1 MEKFTS
7 KKKGIVFYGVF
18 FCVIFAIDRELKGMK
33 KISIKEWAEEDRPR
47 EKMMLKGVSALSDSE
62 LLAILIGSGND
73 KESAVELCKRILQK
87 AGNNLNKLGRF
98 SVNDLTSN
106 FRGIGQ
112 AKAITIIAALELGRR
127 RKSEEV
133 IERKKIGS
141 SNDAY
146 AVFYPVLADLNHEET
161 WALLLDRSNK
171 VVSTMQVSRGG
182 IAGTVVD
189 IRLIL
194 REAINHYASS
204 IVLGHNHP
212 SGNCT
217 PSVQDTTISK
227 KLKEAAQWMDI
238 SLLDHIIVCG
248 ETYYSFADNGI
259 I

>member
-1 MEKFTS
+1 MN
-7 KKKGIVFYGVF
+7 
-18 FCVIFAIDRELKGMK
+18 
-33 KISIKEWAEEDRPR
+33 KISIKHWAEEDRPR
-47 EKMMLKGVSALSDSE
+47 EKLMLKGVSALSDSE

-87 AGNNLNKLGRF
+87 ADNNLNKLGRF

-106 FRGIGQ
+106 FRGVGQ
-112 AKAITIIAALELGRR
+112 AKAISIIAALELGRR
-127 RKSEEV
+127 RKSEETT
-133 IERKKIGS
+133 ERKKINS

-146 AVFYPVLADLNHEET
+146 VIFYPILADLNHEET

-212 SGNCT
+212 SGSCT
-217 PSVQDTTISK
+217 PSPHDTTLNK

>member
-1 MEKFTS
+1 M
-7 KKKGIVFYGVF
+7 G
-18 FCVIFAIDRELKGMK
+18 
-33 KISIKEWAEEDRPR
+33 KISIKNWAEEDRPR
-47 EKMMLKGVSALSDSE
+47 EKMMLKGASALSDSE

-87 AGNNLNKLGRF
+87 ADNSLNKLGRF
-98 SVNDLTSN
+98 GVNDLVKN
-106 FRGIGQ
+106 FRGVGQ
-112 AKAITIIAALELGRR
+112 AKAISILAALELGRR
-127 RKSEEV
+127 RKSEE
-133 IERKKIGS
+133 ITERKKIGS

-146 AVFYPVLADLNHEET
+146 AVFYPLLADLNHEET

-171 VVSTMQVSRGG
+171 VISTIQVSRGG
-182 IAGTVVD
+182 ISGTVVD

-194 REAINHYASS
+194 REAINLYASG

-212 SGNCT
+212 SGSCE
-217 PSVQDTTISK
+217 PSPNDTALSR

-248 ETYYSFADNGI
+248 ETYYSFGDNGI

>member
-1 MEKFTS
+1 M
-7 KKKGIVFYGVF
+7 G
-18 FCVIFAIDRELKGMK
+18 
-33 KISIKEWAEEDRPR
+33 KISIKNWAEEDRPR

-87 AGNNLNKLGRF
+87 ADNNLNKLGRF
-98 SVNDLTSN
+98 SVNDLVSN
-106 FRGIGQ
+106 FRGVGP

-133 IERKKIGS
+133 VERKRINS

-146 AVFYPVLADLNHEET
+146 AIFYPILSDLNHEET

-182 IAGTVVD
+182 ISGTVVD

-194 REAINHYASS
+194 REAINHYACS

-212 SGNCT
+212 SGSCT
-217 PSVQDTTISK
+217 PSPQDTTLTK

>member
-1 MEKFTS
+1 MT
-7 KKKGIVFYGVF
+7 
-18 FCVIFAIDRELKGMK
+18 
-33 KISIKEWAEEDRPR
+33 KISIKQWAEEDRPR

-87 AGNNLNKLGRF
+87 ADNNLNKLSRF

-106 FRGIGQ
+106 FRGIGP
-112 AKAITIIAALELGRR
+112 AKAITIVAALELGRR

-133 IERKKIGS
+133 VERKKISS

-146 AVFYPVLADLNHEET
+146 TLFYPILSDLNHEET

-182 IAGTVVD
+182 ISGTVVD

-212 SGNCT
+212 SGGCT
-217 PSVQDTTISK
+217 PSAQDTTLTK

-248 ETYYSFADNGI
+248 ETYYSFADEGLI
-259 I
+259 